1 MATIIVLGAG
11 IHILNSLM
19 HNLKEYPP
27 GPQGPKDDVV
37 PRGSKGDVVPQGS
50 KDDVGPQGPK
60 GDVGPQGP
68 KGDVGPQGPKGDV
81 GPQGPKSNVSPQ
93 VRIPQKPKSITVLED
108 VIMKRVQ

>member
-68 KGDVGPQGPKGDV
+68 KGDVGPQGPK
-81 GPQGPKSNVSPQ
+81 SNVSPQ

>member
-68 KGDVGPQGPKGDV
+68 K
-81 GPQGPKSNVSPQ
+81 SNVSPQ